1 MIFKKNNLS
10 LGIVLALIVPLFV
23 ILIIYF
29 TRFSYYPFGEFL
41 QTVAQES
48 RLVTFVSVWCLVA
61 NIALF
66 TLFINTNKYQT
77 AKGVFIVTIL
87 YGLGFLLLKVFI

>member
-1 MIFKKNNLS
+1 LIFKNNNIA

-23 ILIIYF
+23 TIIIYF
-29 TRFSYYPFGEFL
+29 LRFSYYPFGEFL

-77 AKGVFIVTIL
+77 AKGVFNITIL
-87 YGLGFLLLKVFI
+87 YGLSFLLLKVFI

>member
-1 MIFKKNNLS
+1 MILKNNDLK
-10 LGIVLALIVPLFV
+10 LGIILALLLPVLV
-23 ILIIYF
+23 ILLIYF
-29 TRFSYYPFGEFL
+29 LRFSYYPLGEFL

-66 TLFINTNKYQT
+66 TVNINTSKYQT

-87 YGLGFLLLKVFI
+87 YGLGFLLLKIFI